1 MNQIANI
8 FSAYGL
14 AEKELVDIANY
25 FTLKKFKSGELFI
38 KKDMVEDA
46 IGFVKSGIFQFYYED
61 VSDEITTYIALK
73 NNVIVSVQCFFAGQP
88 SKENIKALVD
98 SELWLIKKSD
108 FEMFKGKISG
118 FNEFYTKVLEHLLIC
133 IDESRFDFITLTPDE
148 RYAKL
153 MTNEPEL
160 IQQVPLKY
168 LSSLIGVTPRHLSR
182 IRKNIR

>member
-1 MNQIANI
+1 MNQITNL

-14 AEKELVDIANY
+14 AENELGDIENY
-25 FTLKKFKSGELFI
+25 VTLKKFKSGDLFI
-38 KKDMVEDA
+38 QKDKIEDR

-61 VSDEITTYIALK
+61 VSEEITTYIALK
-73 NNVIVSVQCFFAGQP
+73 NNIIVSVQCFFAGLP

-108 FEMFKGKISG
+108 FEMFKEKIPG
-118 FNEFYTKVLEHLLIC
+118 FKEFYTNVLEHLLVC
-133 IDESRFDFITLTPDE
+133 IDESRFDFITLSPE
-148 RYAKL
+148 QRYAKL

-168 LSSLIGVTPRHLSR
+168 LSSLIEVTPR
-182 IRKNIR
+182 N